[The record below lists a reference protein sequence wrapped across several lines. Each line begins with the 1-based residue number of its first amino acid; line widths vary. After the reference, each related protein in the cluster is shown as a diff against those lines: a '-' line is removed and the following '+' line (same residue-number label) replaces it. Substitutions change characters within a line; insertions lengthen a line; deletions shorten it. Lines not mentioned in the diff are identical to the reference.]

1 MLVEVEKLM
10 RVDIYSH
17 FFKVSKYNSRI
28 LNILLIFSTKYTHNS
43 YIVRQAKDNVPK
55 TYACKTSDDKEF
67 RFHIGQYSHFLNFL
81 ALNHIDPSLYTVI
94 EHPLY
99 EKTDISVNVKQ
110 GWHLRNEQQEA
121 SDFIIQEESTDF
133 HTRLATLP
141 TGAGKS
147 QPLDAKIK
155 IPGGWTTMGQ
165 IAVGDVVTT
174 RTGMASYVTG
184 VFDQG
189 IRPVYR
195 VTMEDGRSTK
205 CDGEHLWEVH
215 EESCVTLTKVMT
227 TLQLQALLST
237 TNQYHIDL
245 PLPEC
250 CLDYNEGIPNPHY
263 YGKMLNL
270 EHPDTEIEEKYLHA
284 GHVQRTLLLVGIL
297 SNVNDKRTVKFCLSV
312 KSKRLADNIVYLI
325 RSMGG
330 QGSTRETNLG
340 HYVECYHPDMS
351 MFYEDNGYVVDS
363 EEIGETDYFRIRV
376 KSIEYVGEEHCKC
389 ISISDPSK
397 LYVTDDFIVTHNTVL
412 SIISVLNKGIRGR
425 ILIVVLPKYV
435 EKWCGDLI
443 NISDIKAKK
452 VMPISGSS
460 QVKGLIQLGQER
472 PQDLPDAIVISLTT
486 LQNFFKAYEENR
498 FSDEFKDFGC
508 NPEDFCKTLGIGNV
522 IIDEAHEHLYSV
534 YKFMCYT
541 HVPKIIALSGTVI
554 SNDPFI
560 QMMHHVMFPK
570 EIRFDKI
577 KMKKYIQ
584 VYAISYS
591 YRDYNSTGIR
601 TTEFGSRNYSQI
613 AYEKSIIKRKEILN
627 GYLNMLKML
636 VDLAYVSGFKENDKL
651 AVYAGSIAMCDII
664 LNFLKSKYPQYDIR
678 RYVEQDPYKNVIESQ
693 IRVTTILSAGTALDI
708 PDLRAVIMT
717 NSVNSPVSNLQTL
730 GRLRELKDRD
740 VKFFYLYCSDIPKQ
754 VDYHRARMELFA
766 DRVAFI
772 KEFKAPITL

>member
-1 MLVEVEKLM
+1 MEKLM
-10 RVDIYSH
+10 TVDIYSH
-17 FFKVSKYNSRI
+17 FFKVSKFNSRI
-28 LNILLIFSTKYTHNS
+28 MNILLIFSTKYTHNS
-43 YIVRQAKDNVPK
+43 FIVRQAKDNIPK
-55 TYACKTSDDKEF
+55 TYACKTADDKEF

-81 ALNHIDPSLYTVI
+81 ALNHVDPSLYTVV

-99 EKTDISVNVKQ
+99 EKTDISVNVKK
-110 GWHLRNEQQEA
+110 GWALRDEQQEA

-165 IAVGDVVTT
+165 IALGDVVTT
-174 RTGMASYVTG
+174 RTGTASYVTG

-205 CDGEHLWEVH
+205 CDGDHLWEVH
-215 EESCVTLTKVMT
+215 EESAINSTKVMT
-227 TLQLQALLST
+227 TLELKELLKT
-237 TNQYHIDL
+237 TGRYTNVYYIDL

-250 CLDYNEGIPNPHY
+250 SVDYNEGISNPHY
-263 YGKMLNL
+263 HGKMISLSDPNV
-270 EHPDTEIEEKYLHA
+270 EIEEKYLYA

-297 SNVNDKRTVKFCLSV
+297 SNVVNKFTVKFSVDV
-312 KSKRLADNIVYLI
+312 KSKSLANNIVYLV

-330 QGSTRETNLG
+330 QGFFRESVG
-340 HYVECYHPDMS
+340 GYYIECYHQDMC
-351 MFYEDNGYVVDS
+351 MFYDDNGYVVDTEDVRS
-363 EEIGETDYFRIRV
+363 NNCYRIEV

-443 NISDIKAKK
+443 NISDIKPKK
-452 VMPISGSS
+452 VMPISGSAH
-460 QVKGLIQLGQER
+460 VKGLIQLAQER

-508 NPEDFCKTLGIGNV
+508 NPEDLCKTLGIGNV

-560 QMMHHVMFPK
+560 QKMHHVMFPK

-591 YRDYNSTGIR
+591 YRDYNSTGVR
-601 TTEFGSRNYSQI
+601 TTEFGSRNYSQT
-613 AYEKSIIKRKEILN
+613 AYEKSIIKRRDILN

-636 VDLAYVSGFKENDKL
+636 VDLAYVGDFKEKDKL
-651 AVYAGSIAMCDII
+651 AIYAGSIAMCNTI
-664 LNFLKSKYPQYDIR
+664 LEFLKAKYPQYDIR
-678 RYVEQDPYKNVIESQ
+678 RYVEQDPYENVIDAQ

-754 VDYHRARMELFA
+754 VDYHRARMQLFA